1 MVFWQLIIIQVVTF
15 ALLIFLLR
23 QFLNQQVTRS
33 QDKLQQLVQENRK
46 REEELN
52 KRRDETEKELKIKID
67 QHNKEVGKL
76 RAAAKVDAQKMQEE
90 IVARAK
96 KDAERIVTEEKEKRE
111 QVRVKLVAEMEEKAL
126 NLASDIIGHIFTA
139 QVTRGIHYQLTD
151 EFIEE
156 IGKSDGRGLQLDVD
170 EVEVAV
176 PYSLTEV
183 QMEKLKKILSSKMG
197 RSIEVTQTIDPGIVT
212 GMVVSLGNL
221 VLDGSLTNKLKG
233 AMAYVKGS
241 LSRQV

>member
-15 ALLIFLLR
+15 GVLIFLLR
-23 QFLNQQVTRS
+23 QFLYQQVTHS

-52 KRRDETEKELKIKID
+52 KRRDETEKGLKIKID
-67 QHNKEVGKL
+67 QHNEEVEKL
-76 RAAAKVDAQKMQEE
+76 KAAAEVDAQKIQEE

-96 KDAERIVTEEKEKRE
+96 EEAERIVTEQKEKRE
-111 QVRVKLVAEMEEKAL
+111 QVRAKLVAEMEEKAL
-126 NLASDIIGHIFTA
+126 DLASDIIGHIFTA
-139 QVTRGIHYQLTD
+139 QVAKGIHYQVTD

-156 IGKSDGRGLQLDVD
+156 IGKSDGRGLELDV
-170 EVEVAV
+170 EAVEVAV

-183 QMEKLKKILSSKMG
+183 QMEKLKKILSSKMD

-212 GMVVSLGNL
+212 GMVVRLGNS
-221 VLDGSLTNKLKG
+221 VLDGSLKNKLKG
-233 AMAYVKGS
+233 AIAYVRGS
-241 LSRQV
+241 LSR

>member
-23 QFLNQQVTRS
+23 QFLYQQVTRS

-52 KRRDETEKELKIKID
+52 KRREETEKELEIKIG
-67 QHNKEVGKL
+67 QHNEEFKKL
-76 RAAAKVDAQKMQEE
+76 RAAAEVDAQKMQEE

-96 KDAERIVTEEKEKRE
+96 EDAKRIVTEEKEKRE
-111 QVRVKLVAEMEEKAL
+111 QVRAKLVAEMEEKAL
-126 NLASDIIGHIFTA
+126 DLASDIIGHIFTA

-183 QMEKLKKILSSKMG
+183 QMEKLKKILSAKMG

>member
-1 MVFWQLIIIQVVTF
+1 MVFWQLIIIQVATF

-23 QFLNQQVTRS
+23 QFLYQQVTRS
-33 QDKLQQLVQENRK
+33 QDKLQELVQQNRK

-67 QHNKEVGKL
+67 QHNKEVGRL
-76 RAAAKVDAQKMQEE
+76 RAAAEVDAQKMQEE

-111 QVRVKLVAEMEEKAL
+111 QVRAKLVAEMEEKAL
-126 NLASDIIGHIFTA
+126 DLASNIIGHIFTA
-139 QVTRGIHYQLTD
+139 QVARGIHYQLTD

-156 IGKSDGRGLQLDVD
+156 IGKSDRRGLQLDVD

-183 QMEKLKKILSSKMG
+183 QMEKLKKILSAKMG
-197 RSIEVTQTIDPGIVT
+197 RSIEVTQTIDSGIVT

>member
-1 MVFWQLIIIQVVTF
+1 MVFWQLIIVQVITF
-15 ALLIFLLR
+15 GLLAFLLR
-23 QFLNQQVTRS
+23 QFLTQHVTQS
-33 QDKLQQLVQENRK
+33 QDRLQQLVKENRK
-46 REEELN
+46 REDELN
-52 KRRDETEKELKIKID
+52 KRREETEKELKIKIH
-67 QHNKEVGKL
+67 QHNEEVGKL
-76 RAAAKVDAQKMQEE
+76 RAAAEVDAQKMQEE

-96 KDAERIVTEEKEKRE
+96 EDAKRIVTEEKEKRE
-111 QVRVKLVAEMEEKAL
+111 QVRAKLVAEMEEKAL
-126 NLASDIIGHIFTA
+126 ILASDIIGHIFTA
-139 QVTRGIHYQLTD
+139 QVARGIHCQLTD

-156 IGKSDGRGLQLDVD
+156 IGKSDGQGMQLDVD
-170 EVEVAV
+170 EVEIAV
-176 PYSLTEV
+176 PYPLTEV

-212 GMVVSLGNL
+212 GMVVRLGNS

>member
-1 MVFWQLIIIQVVTF
+1 MVFWQLIIIQIVTF

-23 QFLNQQVTRS
+23 QFLYQQVTRS

-46 REEELN
+46 REEALN
-52 KRRDETEKELKIKID
+52 KRREETEKELEIKIN
-67 QHNKEVGKL
+67 QHNEEVKKL
-76 RAAAKVDAQKMQEE
+76 RAAAEVDAQKMQEE

-111 QVRVKLVAEMEEKAL
+111 QVRAKLVAEMEEKAL
-126 NLASDIIGHIFTA
+126 DLASNIIGHIFTA
-139 QVTRGIHYQLTD
+139 QVARGIHYQLTD

-183 QMEKLKKILSSKMG
+183 QMEKLKKILSAKMG
-197 RSIEVTQTIDPGIVT
+197 RSIEVTQTIDSGIVT